1 MKMAEWAVKKRR
13 LLFWLTV
20 VAAIVCAVLMLRL
33 NVSSDMTVYLPD
45 SSPMK
50 QGLDILKEELGTSI
64 SFSSP
69 VSSELPLWIVIAA
82 VILVI
87 AILVIASTSFLE
99 PFLYLGTIGM
109 AILINMGT
117 TFFYHGGRLSDVTY
131 SIAALLQLVLSLDY
145 SVILSNRFRQ
155 ELASARSADAE
166 SRCDHSETRVTG
178 SEKDRESGAD
188 ASSDSSAQAAM
199 ARAIHAAAPSVFGS
213 GLTTVVGLLTLS
225 FMSFKIGAE
234 LGFVLAKGAL
244 TSMICIFT
252 ALPALLLF
260 FHRGIGK
267 TAKRPI
273 TLPTEK
279 LASFSVRFRFP
290 ILVFFLVLAAAV
302 FVLKDGT
309 RIAYTLDNSRNPD
322 ASAASKQN
330 VIIALY
336 SNKDSDAMASLLNS
350 LDGDQEIKAALAW
363 ENTLGLRGTRSELLD
378 AIPALVDRLYSADGL
393 LSMAEANMG
402 ELADAGLADQKGAS
416 ASGENIKEP
425 GTEQGTESGNAL
437 RDSASRPAG
446 EDSASHPAEGA
457 GSALESLP
465 DKETVMGYLD
475 DYIPILRA
483 LPAASSDEELTLDEY
498 IRELV
503 STVSKN
509 PLIGAF
515 LGDEEKQVLTEIPAC
530 LDMAGSALRMKEH
543 SLLFIDAGYPKE
555 SDATFAFF
563 DRVQQVFDESF
574 SEKAYLIGESPMAWE
589 MSTTFGAEM
598 NRMTIITAA
607 SVFAVVLLVYRTFAV
622 PLLLVFLIQT
632 SVYITMVIIRLQGS
646 SIYYLAFLMVQ
657 SILMGATID
666 YAIVYSGYYREERK
680 RSDILESVAGSYRKS
695 INTILTSSLIIIVAT
710 FVLGYAFP
718 NPTVGQICHTIAKGA
733 ASSLAMVLFVLPGT
747 EAALD
752 RFIKK

>member
-1 MKMAEWAVKKRR
+1 MKMADWVVRKRL

-20 VAAIVCAVLMLRL
+20 LASAVCAVLMPRL
-33 NVSSDMTVYLPD
+33 NVSSDMTAYLPD

-50 QGLDILKEELGTSI
+50 QGLDLLKEEMGTSI

-69 VSSELPLWIVIAA
+69 VSSELPLWIVVVAVILVV

-87 AILVIASTSFLE
+87 ASASYLE

-117 TFFYHGGRLSDVTY
+117 TLFYHGGRLSDVTY

-155 ELASARSADAE
+155 EMAEGSKSAGNGRADSGVPGLETGKEGQHTEKKDRSAE
-166 SRCDHSETRVTG
+166 
-178 SEKDRESGAD
+178 
-188 ASSDSSAQAAM
+188 AAM
-199 ARAIHAAAPSVFGS
+199 IRAIQAAAPSVFGS

-260 FHRGIGK
+260 FRKGIEK

-273 TLPTEK
+273 TLPTRK
-279 LASFSVRFRFP
+279 LASFSVRFRYP

-309 RIAYTLDNSRNPD
+309 RIAYTLDNSKNPD

-336 SNKDSDAMASLLNS
+336 SNKDSDAMAALLDS
-350 LDGDQEIKAALAW
+350 IDEDPEIKAALAW

-378 AIPALVDRLYSADGL
+378 AIPTLVDRIYSADGL
-393 LSMAEANMG
+393 LTMAEANMG
-402 ELADAGLADQKGAS
+402 ESFDA
-416 ASGENIKEP
+416 
-425 GTEQGTESGNAL
+425 AL
-437 RDSASRPAG
+437 M
-446 EDSASHPAEGA
+446 
-457 GSALESLP
+457 P
-465 DKETVMGYLD
+465 DRETLMGYLD
-475 DYIPILRA
+475 DYLPILRA

-498 IRELV
+498 IRELASSV
-503 STVSKN
+503 TKN

-515 LGDEEKQVLTEIPAC
+515 LGAEEKEALTAIPGY
-530 LDMAGSALRMKEH
+530 LDQAGSALRMKEH
-543 SLLFIDAGYPKE
+543 SLLFIDASYPKE
-555 SDATFAFF
+555 SEETFAFF
-563 DRVQQVFDESF
+563 DQMQQAFDDSF

-589 MSTTFGAEM
+589 MSATFGAEM
-598 NRMTIITAA
+598 NRMTLITAA
-607 SVFAVVLLVYRTFAV
+607 SVFAVVLFVYRTFAV

-680 RSDILESVAGSYRKS
+680 LSDIQESVAASYRKS

-733 ASSLAMVLFVLPGT
+733 TSSLAMVLFVLPGT